1 MTGGKSVNIKKMLSV
16 LIFLSLLLCIPAY
29 AEDDA
34 GSGNAQLFDNSDTI
48 NADTAAPLVSAFQ
61 LIRNVGTIFS
71 VIGIAGSGI
80 QLVSNTALAEK
91 ALKRILYIL
100 IALMALWLLP
110 AAIALGRNI
119 FGSGWNPA
127 DLH

>member
-1 MTGGKSVNIKKMLSV
+1 MLPV
-16 LIFLSLLLCIPAY
+16 LIILSLLLCVSAY
-29 AEDDA
+29 AEDTADS
-34 GSGNAQLFDNSDTI
+34 GSAQLFDNSDTV
-48 NADTAAPLVSAFQ
+48 NADTVAPLLSAFQ

-80 QLVSNTALAEK
+80 QLVSDTAASEK
-91 ALKRILYIL
+91 AFKRILYIL

-110 AAIALGRNI
+110 AAIALGRNS